1 MRSSAKRPAPP
12 SAWSWI
18 ERGMVEMSKI
28 NKALDYIEEVL
39 VCLCLIAMTA
49 LTFGNA
55 VLRKL
60 GSGISFSEEIST
72 YLFVLLSL
80 LGSAIAAKRGAHL
93 GLTLV
98 TERVGAKAARILGI
112 ISMIFSTAFSALICY
127 YGVFMAINQY
137 EKGQVTLATQ
147 LPECIFGSFVPIGA
161 LFMTIRFGQNLY
173 RLIAVTFWLGRKK
186 ELTRLPKASGK
197 ERWKAFKDAF
207 WGLLMPVI
215 ILGGIYG
222 GVFSP
227 TDAAAV
233 SAVYG
238 LFVGVVIYRTIKFK
252 QFIKLLVD
260 SASTTATVMFITA
273 AATLFAYVL
282 TRGRID
288 AAISG
293 ALIDFAGGDKF
304 IFLLIVNIVLLIA
317 GCFLDST
324 SALYIFTPLFFP
336 VAMALNIDPV
346 HFGAIMIVNLAIG
359 LVTPPVGVNLYVACG
374 IADVSLKKISGSV
387 VPLIIA
393 SLIVLLIV
401 TYFEPLSLLL
411 LGGSAA

>member
-127 YGVFMAINQY
+127 YGVFMAINPAPRVHLRLLRPHRRAVHY
-137 EKGQVTLATQ
+137 DTLRAEPVQ
-147 LPECIFGSFVPIGA
+147 AHRRQGDSQG
-161 LFMTIRFGQNLY
+161 
-173 RLIAVTFWLGRKK
+173 GR
-186 ELTRLPKASGK
+186 
-197 ERWKAFKDAF
+197 
-207 WGLLMPVI
+207 
-215 ILGGIYG
+215 
-222 GVFSP
+222 
-227 TDAAAV
+227 
-233 SAVYG
+233 
-238 LFVGVVIYRTIKFK
+238 
-252 QFIKLLVD
+252 
-260 SASTTATVMFITA
+260 
-273 AATLFAYVL
+273 
-282 TRGRID
+282 RGRR
-288 AAISG
+288 SG
-293 ALIDFAGGDKF
+293 GREGR
-304 IFLLIVNIVLLIA
+304 
-317 GCFLDST
+317 G
-324 SALYIFTPLFFP
+324 
-336 VAMALNIDPV
+336 
-346 HFGAIMIVNLAIG
+346 
-359 LVTPPVGVNLYVACG
+359 
-374 IADVSLKKISGSV
+374 
-387 VPLIIA
+387 
-393 SLIVLLIV
+393 
-401 TYFEPLSLLL
+401 E
-411 LGGSAA
+411 

>member
-1 MRSSAKRPAPP
+1 
-12 SAWSWI
+12 
-18 ERGMVEMSKI
+18 MSKI

-60 GSGISFSEEIST
+60 GSGISLSEEIST

-173 RLIAVTFWLGRKK
+173 RLIA
-186 ELTRLPKASGK
+186 GK
-197 ERWKAFKDAF
+197 EIAKDDVVADA
-207 WGLLMPVI
+207 LEAAKEEENKE
-215 ILGGIYG
+215 GG
-222 GVFSP
+222 
-227 TDAAAV
+227 A
-233 SAVYG
+233 
-238 LFVGVVIYRTIKFK
+238 
-252 QFIKLLVD
+252 
-260 SASTTATVMFITA
+260 
-273 AATLFAYVL
+273 
-282 TRGRID
+282 
-288 AAISG
+288 
-293 ALIDFAGGDKF
+293 
-304 IFLLIVNIVLLIA
+304 
-317 GCFLDST
+317 
-324 SALYIFTPLFFP
+324 
-336 VAMALNIDPV
+336 
-346 HFGAIMIVNLAIG
+346 
-359 LVTPPVGVNLYVACG
+359 
-374 IADVSLKKISGSV
+374 
-387 VPLIIA
+387 
-393 SLIVLLIV
+393 
-401 TYFEPLSLLL
+401 E
-411 LGGSAA
+411 

>member
-1 MRSSAKRPAPP
+1 
-12 SAWSWI
+12 
-18 ERGMVEMSKI
+18 MSKI

-98 TERVGAKAARILGI
+98 TERVGAILGI

-173 RLIAVTFWLGRKK
+173 RLIA
-186 ELTRLPKASGK
+186 GK
-197 ERWKAFKDAF
+197 EIAKEDVVADA
-207 WGLLMPVI
+207 LEAAKEEEDRE
-215 ILGGIYG
+215 GG
-222 GVFSP
+222 
-227 TDAAAV
+227 A
-233 SAVYG
+233 
-238 LFVGVVIYRTIKFK
+238 K
-252 QFIKLLVD
+252 
-260 SASTTATVMFITA
+260 
-273 AATLFAYVL
+273 
-282 TRGRID
+282 
-288 AAISG
+288 
-293 ALIDFAGGDKF
+293 
-304 IFLLIVNIVLLIA
+304 
-317 GCFLDST
+317 
-324 SALYIFTPLFFP
+324 
-336 VAMALNIDPV
+336 
-346 HFGAIMIVNLAIG
+346 
-359 LVTPPVGVNLYVACG
+359 
-374 IADVSLKKISGSV
+374 
-387 VPLIIA
+387 
-393 SLIVLLIV
+393 
-401 TYFEPLSLLL
+401 
-411 LGGSAA
+411 